1 MTKSYSEDLR
11 KRVVKAR
18 LCGESVE
25 AVASR
30 FGVGRDCV
38 YRWVALHKTTGTLK
52 TRRRGGYRQPKIQ
65 DLEKFRKFAKVH
77 QGSLL
82 AEMAASWGDGVSVMC
97 ISRTLKR
104 LGWSR
109 KKNSGLSRAR
119 RGKKASVS

>member
-18 LCGESVE
+18 LSGERAE
-25 AVASR
+25 AVAAC

-38 YRWVALHKTTGTLK
+38 YRWVSLHKATGAIK
-52 TRRRGGYRQPKIQ
+52 PRKRGGYRQPKIQ

-82 AEMAASWGDGVSVMC
+82 AEMAAAWGDGVSVMC

-104 LGWSR
+104 IGWSR
-109 KKNSGLSRAR
+109 KKNSMLPRTR

>member
-18 LCGESVE
+18 LSGESAE
-25 AVASR
+25 DVAAR

-38 YRWVALHKTTGTLK
+38 YRWVALHKATGTLK
-52 TRRRGGYRQPKIQ
+52 PRQRGGYRQPKIQ
-65 DLEKFRKFAKVH
+65 DLEKFRKFAEVH

-82 AEMAASWGDGVSVMC
+82 AEMAHAWGGGVSAMC

-109 KKNSGLSRAR
+109 KKNSGLSRTQR
-119 RGKKASVS
+119 SKNASVS

>member
-18 LCGESVE
+18 LSGERAE
-25 AVASR
+25 DVAAR

-38 YRWVALHKTTGTLK
+38 YRWVALHKITGTLK
-52 TRRRGGYRQPKIQ
+52 PRKRGGYRQPKIQ
-65 DLEKFRKFAKVH
+65 DLEKFRKFAEIH
-77 QGSLL
+77 SGSLL
-82 AEMAASWGDGVSVMC
+82 PEMAQAWGGGVSAMC

-104 LGWSR
+104 IGWSR
-109 KKNSGLSRAR
+109 KKNSGLPRTR

>member
-11 KRVVKAR
+11 RRVVKAR
-18 LCGESVE
+18 LSGESAE
-25 AVASR
+25 DVAAR

-38 YRWVALHKTTGTLK
+38 YRWVALHKATGTLK
-52 TRRRGGYRQPKIQ
+52 PRQRGGYRPAKIQ
-65 DLEKFRKFAKVH
+65 DLEKFRKFAEVH

-82 AEMAASWGDGVSVMC
+82 AEMADAWGGGVSPMC

-109 KKNSGLSRAR
+109 KKNSGLSRTR
-119 RGKKASVS
+119 RGKKAGVS

>member
-18 LCGESVE
+18 LSGESAE
-25 AVASR
+25 DVAAR

-52 TRRRGGYRQPKIQ
+52 PRKRGGYRPPKIQ
-65 DLEKFRKFAKVH
+65 DMEKFLKFAEVH

-82 AEMAASWGDGVSVMC
+82 SEMADAWGSEVSAMC

-104 LGWSR
+104 IGWSR
-109 KKNSGLSRAR
+109 KKNSWLPRTR
-119 RGKKASVS
+119 RG

>member
-18 LCGESVE
+18 LSGES
-25 AVASR
+25 AVDVAAR

-52 TRRRGGYRQPKIQ
+52 PRRRGGYRKPKIQ
-65 DLEKFRKFAKVH
+65 DMEKFRKFAEAH

-82 AEMAASWGDGVSVMC
+82 TEMANAWGGGISIMC

-104 LGWSR
+104 MGWSR
-109 KKNSGLSRAR
+109 KKNSGLSRTGR
-119 RGKKASVS
+119 SKKASVS